1 MWWQK
6 RKRMKKRRW
15 MAKVGSRERIAKETE
30 RMREGFCSGATETR
44 GRERKKGKG
53 RKRKREANS

>member
-1 MWWQK
+1 VAEAQ
-6 RKRMKKRRW
+6 KRMKKRW

-30 RMREGFCSGATETR
+30 RMREGCGATETR